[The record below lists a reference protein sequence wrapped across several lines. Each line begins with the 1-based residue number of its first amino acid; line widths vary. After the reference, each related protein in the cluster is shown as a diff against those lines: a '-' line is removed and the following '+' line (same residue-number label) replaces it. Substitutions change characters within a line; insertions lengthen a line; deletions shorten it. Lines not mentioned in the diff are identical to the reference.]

1 MKKKIGLL
9 YGGKSAEH
17 EVSLSTALA
26 VIKAIDFEKYE
37 VHPIYITLDGEWRK
51 GPQLSQPLESV
62 EQLQHKGDS
71 NSGANNI
78 AKFIIDENGE
88 QIKFDVVFP
97 LLHGTN
103 GEDGTVQ
110 GLLEVLNLPYV
121 GNGVLAS
128 SAGMDK
134 VVMKQLFEIAG
145 LNQVPYVYFL
155 RNEWIKDQSTILEK
169 CENTLSWPM
178 FVKPA
183 NLGSSVGI
191 SKSSNKEELIKAI
204 QFALKYDRKIIVEQ
218 GIKAREIEMSILGN
232 YEPKVSVAGEIKP
245 NTEFYDYESK
255 YKDNSTS
262 LIIPADISELVES
275 TMKDMAIRAFKI
287 LDCSGLVRSDF
298 FVTDEG
304 EVLINEI
311 NTMPG
316 FTPVSMYPLLWQK
329 SGLSY
334 PKLIDALIEL
344 GIERYEE
351 KQLLQYN
358 KD

>member
-1 MKKKIGLL
+1 MKKTIGLL

-26 VIKAIDFEKYE
+26 VIKAIDFGKYD
-37 VHPIYITLDGEWRK
+37 VHPIYITLNGEWRK
-51 GPQLSQPLESV
+51 GPQITQPVESV
-62 EQLQHKGDS
+62 EQLQIDS
-71 NSGANNI
+71 DLNSSANNI
-78 AKFIIDENGE
+78 TKFIVNENGE
-88 QIKFDVVFP
+88 QVKFDVVFP

-110 GLLEVLNLPYV
+110 GLLEVLNIPYV

-128 SAGMDK
+128 ATGMDK

-145 LNQVPYVYFL
+145 LNQVPYVHFL
-155 RNEWIKDQSTILEK
+155 RHDWVKNQDTIIQS
-169 CENTLSWPM
+169 CETTLAWPM

-191 SKSSNKEELIKAI
+191 SKASNREELVKAI
-204 QFALKYDRKIIVEQ
+204 QFALKYDRKIVVEQ
-218 GIKAREIEMSILGN
+218 GVIAREIEMAVLGN
-232 YEPKVSVAGEIKP
+232 NNPKVSVAGEIKP
-245 NTEFYDYESK
+245 NTDFYDYESK

-262 LIIPADISELVES
+262 LIIPAEISESVYT

-298 FVTDEG
+298 FVTDQD
-304 EVLINEI
+304 EVLINEV

-316 FTPVSMYPLLWQK
+316 FTPVSMYPLLWQNT
-329 SGLSY
+329 GVSY
-334 PKLIDALIEL
+334 PQLIDTLIEL
-344 GIERYEE
+344 AIERHEE

>member
-1 MKKKIGLL
+1 MKKTIGLL

-26 VIKAIDFEKYE
+26 VIKAIKFDKYE
-37 VHPIYITLDGEWRK
+37 VHPVYITLDGQWLK
-51 GPQLSQPLESV
+51 GPQLTEPLQSV
-62 EQLQHKGDS
+62 EQLQFDGDS
-71 NSGANNI
+71 KSGANNI
-78 AKFIIDENGE
+78 TKFIINEDGE
-88 QIKFDVVFP
+88 QIKFDIVFP

-128 SAGMDK
+128 AAGMDK

-145 LNQVPYVYFL
+145 LNQVPYNHFL
-155 RNEWIKDQSTILEK
+155 RNEWVKDQTAIMER
-169 CENTLSWPM
+169 CEDKLVWPM

-191 SKSSNKEELIKAI
+191 SKATNREELTKAI
-204 QFALKYDRKIIVEQ
+204 EFALKYDRKIIVEQ
-218 GIKAREIEMSILGN
+218 GVKAREIETAVLGY

-262 LIIPADISELVES
+262 LIIPAEINES
-275 TMKDMAIRAFKI
+275 VYTTMKDMAIRAFKI
-287 LDCSGLVRSDF
+287 LDCSGLVRADF
-298 FVTDEG
+298 FVTDED

-329 SGLSY
+329 TGLSY
-334 PKLIDALIEL
+334 PDLIDSLIEL
-344 GIERYEE
+344 AIERFDE